1 MVNAQATKQALK
13 NAVMNEDAQGFA
25 RVFVLPPIGSSS
37 SSSSSSPQK
46 HQPQSFNIGD
56 SDYGGLLVSL
66 LDAIAAAEAGDASS
80 CFEAQVSLHSHFNR
94 LYATSE
100 GNWFVPALMVVC
112 KNTSSLSQQAGDT
125 QNRAPNVLQE
135 SFSRSVNDRAEY
147 DPHAPFDNEG
157 SKKAAAL
164 GIVNELF
171 AMYFRMNQ
179 LRLCKTLI
187 RPLEQKKLHLN
198 GSMSDMV
205 TYRYYQGRLLMFED
219 QHAAAEESLEYA
231 FRHCH
236 KDSIHNKRC
245 ILKYLVPVKLVQGKV
260 PTPQRT

>member
-66 LDAIAAAEAGDASS
+66 LDAIASAEAGDASS

-112 KNTSSLSQQAGDT
+112 KNTSFHQHRKPVADAVQVRFPGQAAYLLRRPPAT
-125 QNRAPNVLQE
+125 I
-135 SFSRSVNDRAEY
+135 
-147 DPHAPFDNEG
+147 
-157 SKKAAAL
+157 AA
-164 GIVNELF
+164 V
-171 AMYFRMNQ
+171 
-179 LRLCKTLI
+179 
-187 RPLEQKKLHLN
+187 
-198 GSMSDMV
+198 
-205 TYRYYQGRLLMFED
+205 RLLCRAQD
-219 QHAAAEESLEYA
+219 LAAGGSAVSGT
-231 FRHCH
+231 
-236 KDSIHNKRC
+236 S
-245 ILKYLVPVKLVQGKV
+245 
-260 PTPQRT
+260 